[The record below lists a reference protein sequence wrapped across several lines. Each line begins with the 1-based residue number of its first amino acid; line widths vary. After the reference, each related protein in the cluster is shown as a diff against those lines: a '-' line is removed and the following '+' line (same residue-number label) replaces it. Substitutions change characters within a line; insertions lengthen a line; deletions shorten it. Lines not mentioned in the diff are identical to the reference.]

1 MCGIAGSIHKNLT
14 DAQAAACLEKMAH
27 RGPDDTGMYRD
38 GDVWLGHR
46 RLSIQDVSE
55 RGHQPMVSEDGNYVL
70 VYNGELYNNAALR
83 ADLQSKGCSF
93 RSQSDTET
101 LLKAYLAYG
110 KDCLSRLNGI
120 FAFALYDKKKQEL
133 WLVRDPLGVKPLYY
147 YSDANSFFF
156 ASELK
161 GLLHLPLDYRIDK
174 TAFYR
179 YLLLLYSPGVVT
191 PFQYIKKLLPGH
203 YMTVDTNSGTIK
215 EEKTFYQV
223 PFNGLYEPLSEKEW
237 LDELDKQLTNAVRQ
251 QLISDVPLGYFLSG
265 GLDSSLILAIA
276 KKLQPGISLQ
286 AFTIDTGHLFKEEG
300 FDDDLPYA
308 RKVAQLLNVPLQVI
322 PADTDML
329 QHFDRMIWQLDE
341 PQTDPASLFVEQ
353 IAKAAREKGIKVLL
367 GGTGADDIFAG
378 YKRHQAL
385 QLEKYLSKIPVSLQ
399 RGIRNLARLLP
410 QNAQTRRLQK
420 LLQHPGQSPLQRR
433 TGYYYW
439 LPPAQAKMLFHA
451 EIRDRLPDIDILFS
465 DLLKDIP
472 GEQSA
477 LHQMLYWELRTF
489 LPDQN
494 LNYTD
499 KMGMASGVE
508 IRVPFLDTQLI
519 ALAAKMP
526 PSLKLKGKETKYI
539 LKKLAERYLP
549 HEIIYRPKTG
559 FGAPIRQWV
568 NHEMKEMIEERLNE
582 TAIRQ
587 SGLFDVDA
595 VKKLISETTAGTTD
609 GAYAIWS
616 LLAIDSWMKQF
627 GNRLK
632 N

>member
-1 MCGIAGSIHKNLT
+1 MCGIAGSVHKNLT
-14 DAQAAACLEKMAH
+14 EAQAAACLEKMAH

-55 RGHQPMVSEDGNYVL
+55 RGHQPMMSEDGNYVL

-83 ADLQSKGCSF
+83 ADLQRKGFSF

-120 FAFALYDKKKQEL
+120 FAFALYDKQKQEL
-133 WLVRDPLGVKPLYY
+133 WLARDPLGVKPLYY
-147 YSDANSFFF
+147 YSKDGSFFF

-161 GLLHLPLDYRIDK
+161 GLLQLPLDYSIDK

-179 YLLLLYSPGVVT
+179 YLLLLYSPGAVT
-191 PFQYIKKLLPGH
+191 PFQHIKKLLPGH
-203 YMTVDTNSGTIK
+203 YLTVDTNSGAIK
-215 EEKTFYQV
+215 EEKTFYQI

-237 LDELDKQLTNAVRQ
+237 LDELDKQLTNAIKQ
-251 QLISDVPLGYFLSG
+251 QLLSDVPLGYFLSG

-276 KKLQPGISLQ
+276 KKLQPGVPLQ

-308 RKVAQLLNVPLQVI
+308 QKVAKLFNVPLHII
-322 PADTDML
+322 PADTNML
-329 QHFDRMIWQLDE
+329 QHFDQMIWQLDE
-341 PQTDPASLFVEQ
+341 PQTDPASLFVQQ

-367 GGTGADDIFAG
+367 GGTGADDVFAG

-385 QLEKYLSKIPVSLQ
+385 HLEKYLSKIPVALQ
-399 RGIRNLARLLP
+399 KGIRNFVRLLP

-420 LLQHPGQSPLQRR
+420 LLQQPGQSPLQRR
-433 TGYYYW
+433 TGYHYW
-439 LPPAQAKMLFHA
+439 LPPAQARQLFPTD
-451 EIRDRLPDIDILFS
+451 IRNQLPDLDLLFS

-508 IRVPFLDTQLI
+508 IRVPFLDTQII
-519 ALAAKMP
+519 ALATKMP

-549 HEIIYRPKTG
+549 HDIIYRPKTG

-568 NHEMKEMIEERLNE
+568 NHEMQEMIHERLSDE
-582 TAIRQ
+582 ALRQ
-587 SGLFDVDA
+587 SGLFDANA
-595 VKKLISETTAGTTD
+595 VKKLISDTASGATD
-609 GAYAIWS
+609 GAYTIWS
-616 LLAIDSWMKQF
+616 LLAIDSWVRQF
-627 GNRLK
+627 NP
-632 N
+632 NP

>member
-1 MCGIAGSIHKNLT
+1 MCGIAGSVHKNLT
-14 DAQAAACLEKMAH
+14 EAQAAACLEKMAH
-27 RGPDDTGMYRD
+27 RGPDDMGMYRD

-55 RGHQPMVSEDGNYVL
+55 RGHQPMISEDGNYVL

-83 ADLQSKGCSF
+83 ADLQSKGFSF

-120 FAFALYDKKKQEL
+120 FAFALYDKQKQEL
-133 WLVRDPLGVKPLYY
+133 WLARDPLGVKPLYY
-147 YSDANSFFF
+147 YSKDESFFF

-161 GLLHLPLDYRIDK
+161 GLLQLPLDYSIDK

-179 YLLLLYSPGVVT
+179 YLLLLYSPGAVT
-191 PFQYIKKLLPGH
+191 PFQHIKKLLPGH
-203 YMTVDTNSGTIK
+203 YLIVDTNSGAIK
-215 EEKTFYQV
+215 EEKTFYQI

-237 LDELDKQLTNAVRQ
+237 LDELDKQLTNAIKQ
-251 QLISDVPLGYFLSG
+251 QLLSDVPLGYFLSG

-276 KKLQPGISLQ
+276 KKLQPGVPLQ

-308 RKVAQLLNVPLQVI
+308 QKVAKLLNVPLHII
-322 PADTDML
+322 PADTNML
-329 QHFDRMIWQLDE
+329 QHFDQMIWQLDE
-341 PQTDPASLFVEQ
+341 PQTDPASLFVQQ

-367 GGTGADDIFAG
+367 GGTGADDVFAG

-385 QLEKYLSKIPVSLQ
+385 HLEKYLSKIPVILQ
-399 RGIRNLARLLP
+399 KGIRNFVRLLP

-420 LLQHPGQSPLQRR
+420 LLQQPGQSPLQRR
-433 TGYYYW
+433 TGYHYW
-439 LPPAQAKMLFHA
+439 LPPAQARQLFPTD
-451 EIRDRLPDIDILFS
+451 IRNQLPDLDLLFS

-508 IRVPFLDTQLI
+508 IRVPFLDTQII

-549 HEIIYRPKTG
+549 HDIIYRPKTG

-568 NHEMKEMIEERLNE
+568 NHEMQEMIHERLSDE
-582 TAIRQ
+582 ALRQ
-587 SGLFDVDA
+587 SGLFDANA
-595 VKKLISETTAGTTD
+595 VKKLINDTTSGATD
-609 GAYAIWS
+609 GAYTIWS
-616 LLAIDSWMKQF
+616 LLAIDSWVRQF
-627 GNRLK
+627 NPTP
-632 N
+632 